1 MLFLNKKNKT
11 ISQFFPENFIDIH
24 SHLLPGIDDG
34 VKTIDESIKIIEKLK
49 LLGIRN
55 IVTTPHVMGDIYP
68 NSTQTIIN
76 KLNELKKELIKRKI
90 SDISINAAAE
100 YMLDQQFYE
109 RLKKN
114 DLLTIKDNFI
124 LVELSYF
131 EPPINLHEI
140 LFEIK
145 IMGYKPILAHPER
158 HNFFHNDINNYYQL
172 KKRGC
177 LFQLNILSLTNHYGK
192 AVNKMTKI
200 LLKEKMYNFIGTDIH
215 HNDHLRLTSSLL
227 TKKNKKLI
235 NHLLTNNL
243 NLLTT

>member
-1 MLFLNKKNKT
+1 MLFLKKKNKT
-11 ISQFFPENFIDIH
+11 INHFFPENFIDIH

-34 VKTIDESIKIIEKLK
+34 VKTINESIKIVEKLQS
-49 LLGIRN
+49 LGIRN
-55 IVTTPHVMGDIYP
+55 IITTPHVMGDIYP
-68 NSTQTIIN
+68 NSTKTIIN
-76 KLNELKKELIKRKI
+76 KLNAVKKELTERKI

-109 RLKKN
+109 RLKRR

-131 EPPINLHEI
+131 EAPVNLYEI

-145 IMGYKPILAHPER
+145 VMGYKPILAHPER
-158 HNFFHNDINNYYQL
+158 YNFFHNDINNYYQL

-192 AVNKMTKI
+192 GVNKMTML
-200 LLKEKMYNFIGTDIH
+200 LLKEKLYDFLGTDIH
-215 HNDHLRLTSSLL
+215 HIRHYELTSNLL

-235 NHLLTNNL
+235 NHLLINNL